1 MTIKRILVLANSTK
15 HHPKS
20 CVAGRELIDE
30 EGGKTKWGGWV
41 RPVSNHDEGALDF
54 VERRLSDT
62 KDPKLLDVV
71 QLPLS
76 APENNPLQPEN
87 WLIQPGQAWT
97 KESVR
102 DAHILSSLVE
112 EPGDLWL
119 QPSQKSDRADPP
131 FLHKLSHL
139 QSLYLIR
146 PDSFQFEIRSTT
158 WEGRTKKQLRGLF
171 KYKRRD
177 YDFTLTDPLISRK
190 YFPVFRQ
197 AAEGYSKPNDPSR
210 ILLCISL
217 TPPFKDGLHY
227 KVIATVFELPA

>member
-30 EGGKTKWGGWV
+30 GSGKAGWGGWI

-54 VERRLSDT
+54 VERRLTDS
-62 KDPKLLDVV
+62 KDPKPLDVI

-87 WLIQPGQAWT
+87 WLIQQPGESWM
-97 KESVR
+97 KESVG
-102 DAHILSSLVE
+102 DVQALSSLVE
-112 EPGDLWL
+112 EPESLWL
-119 QPSQKSDRADPP
+119 DPAQKSDRASA
-131 FLHKLSHL
+131 LVLQREANY

-146 PDSFQFEIRSTT
+146 PEAFHFQIRSRV
-158 WEGRTKKQLRGLF
+158 WDGYAKKQQRGLF
-171 KYKRRD
+171 TYKGRH
-177 YDFTLTDPLISRK
+177 YDFALTDPAIGRK
-190 YFPVFRQ
+190 YFPDYPRTQDGIIQPKDSRQ
-197 AAEGYSKPNDPSR
+197 
-210 ILLCISL
+210 ILLCVSL
-217 TPPFKDGLHY
+217 TPPFLGLHY